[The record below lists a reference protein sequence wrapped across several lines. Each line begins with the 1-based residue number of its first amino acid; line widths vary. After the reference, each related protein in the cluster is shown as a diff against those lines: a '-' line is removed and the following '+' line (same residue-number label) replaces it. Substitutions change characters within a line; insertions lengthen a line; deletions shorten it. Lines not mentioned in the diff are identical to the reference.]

1 MELYEAII
9 NDVLGYN
16 LEQHVAFVV
25 RIKAPAY
32 QMFNEDTDAEFKKL
46 DLTGV
51 KLDVRYNEGKFTRF
65 NLVCENKDSKSPY
78 IVNLLVHYDLIEIL
92 KLNLIMAEVK
102 KNLNESPE
110 DNKAPYQVVTLD
122 ELEENFAG
130 SKLVNHRIGIG
141 YELVAARI

>member
-51 KLDVRYNEGKFTRF
+51 KLDVRYNESKFTRF
-65 NLVCENKDSKSPY
+65 NLVCETKGSKSPY

-92 KLNLIMAEVK
+92 ELSLIMAEVK
-102 KNLNESPE
+102 KNLNESIE
-110 DNKAPYQVVTLD
+110 NKAPYRVITLD
-122 ELEENFAG
+122 ELEKNFAG
-130 SKLVNHRIGIG
+130 SRFVNRRVGIG
-141 YELVAARI
+141 YKLVAAKI

>member
-9 NDVLGYN
+9 NYVLCYN

-32 QMFNEDTDAEFKKL
+32 QMFNENTDAEFKKL

-110 DNKAPYQVVTLD
+110 DNAPYQVVTLD
-122 ELEENFAG
+122 ELEKNFAG
-130 SKLVNHRIGIG
+130 SKLVNHRVGIG

>member
-9 NDVLGYN
+9 NDVLCYN

-32 QMFNEDTDAEFKKL
+32 QMFNENTDAEFKEL

-65 NLVCENKDSKSPY
+65 NLVCETKNSKSPY

-102 KNLNESPE
+102 KDLNESPE
-110 DNKAPYQVVTLD
+110 NEAPYQVVTLD
-122 ELEENFAG
+122 ELEKSFAG
-130 SKLVNHRIGIG
+130 SKLVNHRVGIG
-141 YELVAARI
+141 YELVAAKI

>member
-1 MELYEAII
+1 M
-9 NDVLGYN
+9 
-16 LEQHVAFVV
+16 
-25 RIKAPAY
+25 
-32 QMFNEDTDAEFKKL
+32 
-46 DLTGV
+46 

-110 DNKAPYQVVTLD
+110 DKAPYQVVTLD
-122 ELEENFAG
+122 ELEKILPEASLSIVASG
-130 SKLVNHRIGIG
+130 SDTSLLRQKI
-141 YELVAARI
+141 

>member
-9 NDVLGYN
+9 NDVLCYN

-32 QMFNEDTDAEFKKL
+32 QMFNENTDAEFKEL

-65 NLVCENKDSKSPY
+65 NLVCETKNSKSPY
-78 IVNLLVHYDLIEIL
+78 IVNLLVHYELIEIL

-102 KNLNESPE
+102 KDLNESPE
-110 DNKAPYQVVTLD
+110 NEAPYQVVTLD
-122 ELEENFAG
+122 ELEKNFAG
-130 SKLVNHRIGIG
+130 SKLVNHRVGIG

>member
-9 NDVLGYN
+9 NDVLCYN

-32 QMFNEDTDAEFKKL
+32 QMFNENTDAEFKKL

-102 KNLNESPE
+102 KNFNESPE
-110 DNKAPYQVVTLD
+110 DKAPYQVVTLD
-122 ELEENFAG
+122 ELEKNFAG
-130 SKLVNHRIGIG
+130 SRFVNRRVGIG
-141 YELVAARI
+141 YKLVAAKI

>member
-9 NDVLGYN
+9 NDVLCYN

-32 QMFNEDTDAEFKKL
+32 QMFNENTDAEFKKL

-110 DNKAPYQVVTLD
+110 NKALYQVVTLD
-122 ELEENFAG
+122 ELEKNFAG
-130 SKLVNHRIGIG
+130 SRLVNHRVGIG

>member
-9 NDVLGYN
+9 NDVLCYN

-32 QMFNEDTDAEFKKL
+32 QMFNENTDAEFKKL

-65 NLVCENKDSKSPY
+65 NLVCENKDSESPY

-92 KLNLIMAEVK
+92 KLNLIKAKVK
-102 KNLNESPE
+102 KNHNESPE
-110 DNKAPYQVVTLD
+110 DMAPYQVVTLD
-122 ELEENFAG
+122 ESEKNFAG
-130 SKLVNHRIGIG
+130 SRFVNRRVGIG
-141 YELVAARI
+141 YKLVAAKI

>member
-9 NDVLGYN
+9 NDVLCYN

-32 QMFNEDTDAEFKKL
+32 QMFNENTDAEFKKL

-102 KNLNESPE
+102 KDLNESPE
-110 DNKAPYQVVTLD
+110 NNAPYQVVTLD
-122 ELEENFAG
+122 ELEKNFAG
-130 SKLVNHRIGIG
+130 SKLVNHRVGIG

>member
-9 NDVLGYN
+9 NDVLCYN

-32 QMFNEDTDAEFKKL
+32 QMFNENTDAEFKKL

-110 DNKAPYQVVTLD
+110 DKAPYQVVTLD
-122 ELEENFAG
+122 E
-130 SKLVNHRIGIG
+130 
-141 YELVAARI
+141 

>member
-9 NDVLGYN
+9 NDVLCYN

-32 QMFNEDTDAEFKKL
+32 QMFNENTDAEFKEL

-65 NLVCENKDSKSPY
+65 NLVCETKNSKSPY

-102 KNLNESPE
+102 KDLNESPE
-110 DNKAPYQVVTLD
+110 NEAPYQVVTLD
-122 ELEENFAG
+122 ELEKNFAG
-130 SKLVNHRIGIG
+130 SKLVNHRVGIG

>member
-65 NLVCENKDSKSPY
+65 NLVCETKGSKSPY

-92 KLNLIMAEVK
+92 ELSLIMAEVK
-102 KNLNESPE
+102 KNLNESIE
-110 DNKAPYQVVTLD
+110 NKAPYRVITLD
-122 ELEENFAG
+122 ELEKNFAG
-130 SKLVNHRIGIG
+130 SRFVNRRVGIG
-141 YELVAARI
+141 YKLVAAKI

>member
-9 NDVLGYN
+9 NDVLCYN

-32 QMFNEDTDAEFKKL
+32 QMFNENTDAEFKEL

-78 IVNLLVHYDLIEIL
+78 IVNLLVHYELIEIL

-102 KNLNESPE
+102 KDLNESPE
-110 DNKAPYQVVTLD
+110 NEAPYQVVTLD
-122 ELEENFAG
+122 ELEKSFAG
-130 SKLVNHRIGIG
+130 SKLVNHRVGIG
-141 YELVAARI
+141 YELVAAKI

>member
-9 NDVLGYN
+9 NDVLCYN

-32 QMFNEDTDAEFKKL
+32 QMFNENTDAEFKKL

-92 KLNLIMAEVK
+92 KLNLIMSEVK
-102 KNLNESPE
+102 KNLNESSE
-110 DNKAPYQVVTLD
+110 DKVPYQVVTLD
-122 ELEENFAG
+122 ELEKNFAG
-130 SKLVNHRIGIG
+130 SRLVNHRVGIG

>member
-9 NDVLGYN
+9 NDVLCYN

-32 QMFNEDTDAEFKKL
+32 QMFNENTDAEFKKL

-78 IVNLLVHYDLIEIL
+78 IINLLVHYDLIEIL

-110 DNKAPYQVVTLD
+110 DNAPYQVVTLD
-122 ELEENFAG
+122 ELEKNFAG
-130 SKLVNHRIGIG
+130 SKLVNHRVGIG

>member
-9 NDVLGYN
+9 NDVLCYN

-32 QMFNEDTDAEFKKL
+32 QMFNENTDAEFKKL

-110 DNKAPYQVVTLD
+110 DK
-122 ELEENFAG
+122 AG
-130 SKLVNHRIGIG
+130 SRFVNRRVGIG
-141 YELVAARI
+141 YKLVAAKI

>member
-9 NDVLGYN
+9 NDVLCYN

-32 QMFNEDTDAEFKKL
+32 QMFNENTDAEFKKL

-65 NLVCENKDSKSPY
+65 NLVCETKGSKSPY

-92 KLNLIMAEVK
+92 ELSLIMAEVK
-102 KNLNESPE
+102 KNLNESIE
-110 DNKAPYQVVTLD
+110 NKAPYRVITLD
-122 ELEENFAG
+122 ELEKNFAG
-130 SKLVNHRIGIG
+130 SRFVNRRVGIG
-141 YELVAARI
+141 YKLVAAKI

>member
-9 NDVLGYN
+9 NDVLCYN

-32 QMFNEDTDAEFKKL
+32 QMFNENMDAEFKKM

-65 NLVCENKDSKSPY
+65 NLLCETKDSKSPY

-92 KLNLIMAEVK
+92 ELNLIMAEVK
-102 KNLNESPE
+102 KNLNESTE
-110 DNKAPYQVVTLD
+110 NKAPYRVVTLD
-122 ELEENFAG
+122 ELEKNFAG
-130 SKLVNHRIGIG
+130 SKFVNRRVGIG
-141 YELVAARI
+141 YELVESKI

>member
-9 NDVLGYN
+9 NDVLCYN

-32 QMFNEDTDAEFKKL
+32 QMFNENTDAEFKKL

-92 KLNLIMAEVK
+92 KLNLIMAEDKV
-102 KNLNESPE
+102 
-110 DNKAPYQVVTLD
+110 PYQVVTLD
-122 ELEENFAG
+122 ELEKNFAG
-130 SKLVNHRIGIG
+130 SRLVNHRVGIG

>member
-9 NDVLGYN
+9 NDVLCFN

-32 QMFNEDTDAEFKKL
+32 QMFNEDTDAEFRKM

-65 NLVCENKDSKSPY
+65 NLVCETKGSKSPY

-92 KLNLIMAEVK
+92 ELNLIMAEIK
-102 KNLNESPE
+102 KNLSESTE
-110 DNKAPYQVVTLD
+110 DKAPYRVVTLD

-130 SKLVNHRIGIG
+130 CKLVNRRVGIG

>member
-9 NDVLGYN
+9 NDVLCYN

-32 QMFNEDTDAEFKKL
+32 QMFNENTDAEFKKL

-110 DNKAPYQVVTLD
+110 DNAPYQVVALD
-122 ELEENFAG
+122 ELEKNFAG
-130 SKLVNHRIGIG
+130 SRLVNHRVGIG

>member
-9 NDVLGYN
+9 NDVLCYN

-32 QMFNEDTDAEFKKL
+32 QMFNENTDAEFKKL
-46 DLTGV
+46 DHTAV

-102 KNLNESPE
+102 KNLNESSE
-110 DNKAPYQVVTLD
+110 DKVPYQVVTLD
-122 ELEENFAG
+122 ELEKNFAG
-130 SKLVNHRIGIG
+130 SRLVNHRVGIG

>member
-9 NDVLGYN
+9 NDVLCYN

-32 QMFNEDTDAEFKKL
+32 QMFNENTDAEFKKM

-102 KNLNESPE
+102 KDLNESPE
-110 DNKAPYQVVTLD
+110 NNAPYQVVTLD
-122 ELEENFAG
+122 ELEKNFAG
-130 SKLVNHRIGIG
+130 SKLVNHRVGIG
-141 YELVAARI
+141 YELVAAEI

>member
-1 MELYEAII
+1 M
-9 NDVLGYN
+9 
-16 LEQHVAFVV
+16 
-25 RIKAPAY
+25 
-32 QMFNEDTDAEFKKL
+32 
-46 DLTGV
+46 

-110 DNKAPYQVVTLD
+110 NKAPYQVVTLD
-122 ELEENFAG
+122 ELEKILPEAG
-130 SKLVNHRIGIG
+130 LSITASESDTSLLRQESDSIS
-141 YELVAARI
+141 YF

>member
-9 NDVLGYN
+9 NDVLCYN

-32 QMFNEDTDAEFKKL
+32 QMFNENTDAEFKKL

-102 KNLNESPE
+102 KNLNESSE
-110 DNKAPYQVVTLD
+110 DKVPYQVVTLD
-122 ELEENFAG
+122 ELEKNFAG
-130 SKLVNHRIGIG
+130 SRLVNHRVGIG
-141 YELVAARI
+141 YELVAART

>member
-1 MELYEAII
+1 MGLYEAII
-9 NDVLGYN
+9 NDVLCYN

-32 QMFNEDTDAEFKKL
+32 QMFNENTDAEFKKL

-102 KNLNESPE
+102 KNLNESSE
-110 DNKAPYQVVTLD
+110 DKVPYQVVTLD
-122 ELEENFAG
+122 ELEKNFAG
-130 SKLVNHRIGIG
+130 SRLVNHRVGIG

>member
-9 NDVLGYN
+9 NDVLCYN

-32 QMFNEDTDAEFKKL
+32 QMFNENTDAEFKEL

-65 NLVCENKDSKSPY
+65 NLVCETKDSKSTY

-102 KNLNESPE
+102 KDLNESPE
-110 DNKAPYQVVTLD
+110 NEAPYQVVTLD
-122 ELEENFAG
+122 ELEKSFAG
-130 SKLVNHRIGIG
+130 SKLVNHRVGIG

>member
-32 QMFNEDTDAEFKKL
+32 QMFNENTDAEFRKL

-92 KLNLIMAEVK
+92 ELSLIMAEVK
-102 KNLNESPE
+102 KNLNESIE
-110 DNKAPYQVVTLD
+110 NKAPYRVITLD
-122 ELEENFAG
+122 ELEKNFAG
-130 SKLVNHRIGIG
+130 SRFVNHRIGIG
-141 YELVAARI
+141 YELVAAKI

>member
-9 NDVLGYN
+9 NDVLCYN

-32 QMFNEDTDAEFKKL
+32 QMFNENTDAEFKKL

-110 DNKAPYQVVTLD
+110 NKAPYQGVTLD
-122 ELEENFAG
+122 ELEKNFAG
-130 SKLVNHRIGIG
+130 SRLVNHRVGIG

>member
-9 NDVLGYN
+9 NDVLCYN

-32 QMFNEDTDAEFKKL
+32 QMFNENTDAEFKKL

-110 DNKAPYQVVTLD
+110 DNAPYQVVTLD
-122 ELEENFAG
+122 ELEKNFAG
-130 SKLVNHRIGIG
+130 SRLVNHRVGIG

>member
-9 NDVLGYN
+9 NDVLCYN

-32 QMFNEDTDAEFKKL
+32 QMFNENTDAEFKKL

-65 NLVCENKDSKSPY
+65 NLVCENKDSKSTY

-110 DNKAPYQVVTLD
+110 DNAPYQVVTLD
-122 ELEENFAG
+122 ELEKNFAG
-130 SKLVNHRIGIG
+130 SKLVNHRVGIG

>member
-9 NDVLGYN
+9 NDVLCYN

-32 QMFNEDTDAEFKKL
+32 QMFNENTDAEFKKL

-92 KLNLIMAEVK
+92 KLNLIMAEIK

-110 DNKAPYQVVTLD
+110 DNAPYQVVTLD
-122 ELEENFAG
+122 ELEKNFAG
-130 SKLVNHRIGIG
+130 SKLVNHRVGIG

>member
-65 NLVCENKDSKSPY
+65 NLVCETKGSKSPY

-92 KLNLIMAEVK
+92 ELSLIMAEVK
-102 KNLNESPE
+102 KNLNESIE
-110 DNKAPYQVVTLD
+110 NKAPYRVITLD
-122 ELEENFAG
+122 ELEKNFAG
-130 SKLVNHRIGIG
+130 SRFVNRRVGIG
-141 YELVAARI
+141 Y

>member
-9 NDVLGYN
+9 NDVLCYN

-32 QMFNEDTDAEFKKL
+32 QMFNENTDAEFKEL

-51 KLDVRYNEGKFTRF
+51 KLDIRYNEGKFTRF
-65 NLVCENKDSKSPY
+65 NLVCETKDSKSPY

-102 KNLNESPE
+102 KDLNESPE
-110 DNKAPYQVVTLD
+110 NEAPYQVVTLD
-122 ELEENFAG
+122 ELEKNFAG
-130 SKLVNHRIGIG
+130 SKLVNHRVGIG

>member
-9 NDVLGYN
+9 NDVLCYN

-32 QMFNEDTDAEFKKL
+32 QMFNENTDAEFKEL

-65 NLVCENKDSKSPY
+65 NLVCETKDSKSPY

-102 KNLNESPE
+102 KDLNESPE
-110 DNKAPYQVVTLD
+110 NEAPYQVVTLD
-122 ELEENFAG
+122 ELEKSFAG
-130 SKLVNHRIGIG
+130 SKLVNHRVGIG
-141 YELVAARI
+141 YELVAAKI

>member
-9 NDVLGYN
+9 NDVLCYN

-32 QMFNEDTDAEFKKL
+32 QMFNENTDAEFKEL

-65 NLVCENKDSKSPY
+65 NLVCETKDSKSPY

-102 KNLNESPE
+102 KDLNESPE
-110 DNKAPYQVVTLD
+110 NTAPYQVVTLD
-122 ELEENFAG
+122 DLEKNFAG
-130 SKLVNHRIGIG
+130 SKLVNHRVGIG
-141 YELVAARI
+141 YELVAAKI

>member
-9 NDVLGYN
+9 NDVLCYN

-32 QMFNEDTDAEFKKL
+32 QMFNENTD
-46 DLTGV
+46 
-51 KLDVRYNEGKFTRF
+51 DVRYNEGKFTRF

-110 DNKAPYQVVTLD
+110 NKAPYQVVTLD
-122 ELEENFAG
+122 ELEKNFAG
-130 SKLVNHRIGIG
+130 SRLVNHRVGIG